1 MNRIILTLG
10 SVAVLVFLAS
20 CGTVEYT
27 GSSCDTEIDTPEAT
41 FHKVITALRT
51 RDVETAKQ
59 HTLYGEYV
67 DWRRVMAEVN
77 HKPKKYRIRKILYK
91 DATPQLFNSSMIY
104 YQAADGEN
112 YVVEFTR
119 VGDRWY
125 WGTKIN
131 RGLAQVLRAKALAS
145 REVQKPQE

>member
-1 MNRIILTLG
+1 MNRIILALG
-10 SVAVLVFLAS
+10 PVAVLVFSAS

-27 GSSCDTEIDTPEAT
+27 GSSYDTEIDTPEVT
-41 FHKVITALRT
+41 FHKVVTALRT

-67 DWRRVMAEVN
+67 DWRRVMAEVSLN
-77 HKPKKYRIRKILYK
+77 PKKYRVRKILYK

-131 RGLAQVLRAKALAS
+131 RGMAQVLRAKA
-145 REVQKPQE
+145 EK